1 MQRQQKLCQDRT
13 EERAMN
19 TISDNQQLIRSA
31 SEHII
36 STTNQND
43 VKDLTEQQ
51 KTNHVSAITPIER
64 KTDTI
69 QISQTGSELSRASS
83 VTSGNDV
90 AKPST
95 DMRSEEKRMSS
106 GGIENVMARYKEA
119 QSFMEQIASGSIN
132 STA

>member
-1 MQRQQKLCQDRT
+1 
-13 EERAMN
+13 MN
-19 TISDNQQLIRSA
+19 AISDNQQLIRSA

-36 STTNQND
+36 STTNQNT
-43 VKDLTEQQ
+43 VRDLTKQQ
-51 KTNHVSAITPIER
+51 KTNNVSAITPIER
-64 KTDTI
+64 KTDTV
-69 QISQTGSELSRASS
+69 QISQAGSELSRASS
-83 VTSGNDV
+83 TTSGNGS

-106 GGIENVMARYKEA
+106 GGIEKVMAKYKEA